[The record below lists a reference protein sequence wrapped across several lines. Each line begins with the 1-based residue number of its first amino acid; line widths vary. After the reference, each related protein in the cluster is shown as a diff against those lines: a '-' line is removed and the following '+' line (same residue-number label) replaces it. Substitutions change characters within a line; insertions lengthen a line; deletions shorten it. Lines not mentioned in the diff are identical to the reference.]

1 MVRKLIHIVFIL
13 LVPMHAMAALTMDL
27 KMPQH
32 AMVELPLVQAEAS
45 SNHACH
51 QELSAIGA
59 QESDS
64 VSVDNQSNCNA
75 CALCMAF
82 GLTGDSSLLI
92 TTDHLTQSVNQYAQ
106 TFLSADLFGSVK
118 PPIL

>member
-1 MVRKLIHIVFIL
+1 MKKLIHIVFIL
-13 LVPMHAMAALTMDL
+13 LVPMQAMAALTMDL
-27 KMPQH
+27 KMQPF
-32 AMVELPLVQAEAS
+32 AVTESPLAQAQAS

-59 QESDS
+59 QESDG
-64 VSVDNQSNCNA
+64 VFVENQSNCNA

-82 GLTGDSSLLI
+82 GITGDSSLLI